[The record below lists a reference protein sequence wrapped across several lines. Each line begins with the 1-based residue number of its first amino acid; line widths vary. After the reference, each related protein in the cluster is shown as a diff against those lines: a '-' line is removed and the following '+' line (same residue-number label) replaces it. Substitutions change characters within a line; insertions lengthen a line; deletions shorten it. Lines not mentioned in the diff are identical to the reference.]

1 MKPAPSRV
9 SKPGIRNTMECRDIE
24 RLAELSLDGEIDVT
38 DKADLEAHLVKCP
51 GCKQTV
57 SRRNFYQSQLRAKL
71 QSSTDDMQ
79 IPAALRAR
87 IATNLQHE
95 AHTSSGVPW
104 RRVLPV
110 SVVVAAALLVIWS
123 PQSEATLDPEDPVR
137 RHTKNLPPEVRARG
151 SEREVHRFFEK
162 NLAYRVAV
170 PRPQTPRSNVR
181 LVGARLS
188 NIDNQDAAYVMYDH
202 RGARISLFAYPKP
215 RRFAMPSG
223 FEERVVH
230 GQPLLVG
237 QHRGYN
243 VVTWSQGQTVYSLV
257 SDVDPSELIDLA
269 VSTDR

>member
-1 MKPAPSRV
+1 
-9 SKPGIRNTMECRDIE
+9 MECRDIE
-24 RLAELSLDGEIDVT
+24 RLAELSLDGEIDAN
-38 DKADLEAHLVKCP
+38 DKADLEAHLAKCP
-51 GCKQTV
+51 GCKNSV
-57 SRRNFYQSQLRAKL
+57 SGRSWYQAQLRAKL
-71 QSSTDDMQ
+71 QSTSDNIQLPDD
-79 IPAALRAR
+79 LRAR
-87 IATNLQHE
+87 IATQIHHE
-95 AHTSSGVPW
+95 AHTSGRVPW
-104 RRVLPV
+104 RRLVPV
-110 SVVVAAALLVIWS
+110 SVAAAALLLVIWS

-162 NLAYRVAV
+162 NLKYRVAV

-188 NIDNQDAAYVMYDH
+188 NIANQDAAYVMYDH

-215 RRFAMPSG
+215 KRFGTPPG
-223 FEERVVH
+223 FEERRVH

-257 SDVDPSELIDLA
+257 SDVDASELIDLA